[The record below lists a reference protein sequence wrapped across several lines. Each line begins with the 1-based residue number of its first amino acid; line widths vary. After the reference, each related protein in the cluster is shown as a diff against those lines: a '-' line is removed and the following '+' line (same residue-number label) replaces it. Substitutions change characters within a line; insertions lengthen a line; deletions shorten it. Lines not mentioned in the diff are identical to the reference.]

1 MSTALC
7 VRLAEEIRE
16 EHAKAL
22 TAARTAVD
30 HAVRCG
36 QLLAEAKENVPHG
49 EWGGWL
55 DENFPASRR
64 TAQGYMRLAQASETQ
79 ALAHLGIEGA
89 LRELAAPKTDVEAE
103 APEVDGF
110 EWVYDE
116 IEAIIKLVQMVDS
129 RKDMLLMLD
138 VYMHAHHIVTSA
150 ARLMEIRA
158 VCAIIGEVRPLIE
171 PLPAG
176 SDPGIQTVW
185 IGYLDERENVVVFH
199 PGWLDYCAEIGG
211 EDLPIVRLLR
221 DMDAK
226 GGDRGELMGS

>member
-16 EHAKAL
+16 EHGKAL

-89 LRELAAPKTDVEAE
+89 LRELAAPKTE
-103 APEVDGF
+103 APEEVDGF
-110 EWVYDE
+110 DWVYDE
-116 IEAIIKLVQMVDS
+116 IEAVIELVRKVDS
-129 RKDMLLMLD
+129 RKDMLLMLG
-138 VYMHAHHIVTSA
+138 VYMHAHHIVTSE
-150 ARLMEIRA
+150 ARIMEIRA
-158 VCAIIGEVRPLIE
+158 VSAIIGEVRPLIVR
-171 PLPAG
+171 LPAD
-176 SDPGIQTVW
+176 SDPGIQNVW
-185 IGYLDERENVVVFH
+185 IGYLDEREDVAVFH
-199 PGWLDYCAEIGG
+199 PGWLDYCAEMGG

-221 DMDAK
+221 DK
-226 GGDRGELMGS
+226 RGVREDQRRTS